1 MFRKKGIAIS
11 LILCLMLAS
20 CTVTKQV
27 TLDSEKHI
35 SANASSSISYPGVTD
50 NIEKQEES
58 KTVSDNSTDYKV
70 ESKTEKEEESEGQ
83 QDYSYI
89 AQTNPD
95 SALSQREE
103 SIEPVEPNNPVGL
116 ELHEPEQ
123 TEVSETSSHI
133 TFESNAEPFVATEVA
148 IRDEIDSKSTITV
161 TGLQNSKQETLWKD
175 SLSSCSAELETQ
187 SNTQKEKSTQTEIL
201 SNPTPITSITETE
214 LPYFTQ
220 EIPEN
225 DSFFI
230 RMDSSTNG
238 FTDEIE
244 YETNIVDQSN
254 LDNSKSADLSTYSA
268 TTTSQARPMHEADS
282 TSELITTLPTIG
294 ESKSNINK
302 KTQSNEPQP
311 VILETALEEKQ
322 KNTFNTIIENI
333 YGTEWNPSLLIFL
346 LMSLFVYSVPPMVM
360 KKKVNRISW
369 KSFAIY
375 LFIEAVVLVAARLLF
390 SIKLL
395 TIPLGCLISFLI
407 LANNHKKTKKN
418 YHSIDDKDISLQEQQ
433 KNGNHNVEE
442 VSKIILEEPYN
453 SLSDGIDFIIIRNQ
467 APCIEQEP
475 KPVKNTE
482 DTRSNEEIESISE
495 TDFREEEAINFEVT
509 KTEGDSFPE
518 EYSDTIQEKSISIEK
533 IENEDEQKNTEDTR
547 SNEEIESVSETDF
560 REEEAINFEVTKT
573 EGDSFPEEYSDTIQ
587 EKSIS
592 IEKIEN
598 EDEQKNT
605 EDTRSNEE
613 IESVSETDFREEEAI
628 NFEVT
633 KTEGDS
639 FPEEHSDTIQEKS
652 ISIEK
657 KENED
662 EKNNEKSQDVADSEP
677 ETFCEEDQEE
687 KLEPVKIGLDF
698 GTSFTKAF
706 YIVDA
711 NTQGPVRWE
720 NGSLFKASVVYQSG
734 DNLYYYEKQV
744 PKDSA
749 IVKDFKYTM
758 VCNLVSHQTEE
769 TANESERREAELQ
782 SVFFLANLLRYV
794 KRMLKNSYCEDF
806 SLYITMGIPA
816 DRINKDEELK
826 TRYQRVLDAAYKL
839 SISKIEEIAIMKL
852 ETIYSYI
859 DRADSKSNAH
869 SVLFPELMA
878 ELQYII
884 NSSQFDYGNYLII
897 DIGGGTADSALIQK
911 YGNSNETSYSNCR
924 CLVLPI
930 GNEKRKQLFG
940 KNNSKEKVVERF
952 EMNKQI
958 FPKSSIST
966 WRQTDEVVCR
976 LYSHASINQDEKN
989 RYLTE
994 RLKINAFYKK
1004 VNTIFSDP
1012 ISTIGTNG
1020 KYTCLVFGGGCRN
1033 EWYMDRFI
1041 ANAKALEKS
1050 TKRKYSAIRRIN
1062 YANND
1067 FSLNEEEKE
1076 SIDRL
1081 IIAYQLAVQSNK
1093 INSTFNLYME
1103 KAEIQ
1108 QPRKD
1113 YDTYLEEIN
1122 RNKYG
1127 V

>member
-1 MFRKKGIAIS
+1 M
-11 LILCLMLAS
+11 
-20 CTVTKQV
+20 
-27 TLDSEKHI
+27 
-35 SANASSSISYPGVTD
+35 
-50 NIEKQEES
+50 
-58 KTVSDNSTDYKV
+58 
-70 ESKTEKEEESEGQ
+70 
-83 QDYSYI
+83 
-89 AQTNPD
+89 
-95 SALSQREE
+95 
-103 SIEPVEPNNPVGL
+103 
-116 ELHEPEQ
+116 
-123 TEVSETSSHI
+123 
-133 TFESNAEPFVATEVA
+133 
-148 IRDEIDSKSTITV
+148 
-161 TGLQNSKQETLWKD
+161 
-175 SLSSCSAELETQ
+175 
-187 SNTQKEKSTQTEIL
+187 
-201 SNPTPITSITETE
+201 
-214 LPYFTQ
+214 
-220 EIPEN
+220 
-225 DSFFI
+225 
-230 RMDSSTNG
+230 
-238 FTDEIE
+238 
-244 YETNIVDQSN
+244 
-254 LDNSKSADLSTYSA
+254 
-268 TTTSQARPMHEADS
+268 
-282 TSELITTLPTIG
+282 
-294 ESKSNINK
+294 
-302 KTQSNEPQP
+302 
-311 VILETALEEKQ
+311 
-322 KNTFNTIIENI
+322 
-333 YGTEWNPSLLIFL
+333 
-346 LMSLFVYSVPPMVM
+346 
-360 KKKVNRISW
+360 
-369 KSFAIY
+369 
-375 LFIEAVVLVAARLLF
+375 
-390 SIKLL
+390 
-395 TIPLGCLISFLI
+395 
-407 LANNHKKTKKN
+407 
-418 YHSIDDKDISLQEQQ
+418 
-433 KNGNHNVEE
+433 
-442 VSKIILEEPYN
+442 
-453 SLSDGIDFIIIRNQ
+453 
-467 APCIEQEP
+467 
-475 KPVKNTE
+475 
-482 DTRSNEEIESISE
+482 
-495 TDFREEEAINFEVT
+495 
-509 KTEGDSFPE
+509 
-518 EYSDTIQEKSISIEK
+518 
-533 IENEDEQKNTEDTR
+533 
-547 SNEEIESVSETDF
+547 
-560 REEEAINFEVTKT
+560 
-573 EGDSFPEEYSDTIQ
+573 
-587 EKSIS
+587 
-592 IEKIEN
+592 
-598 EDEQKNT
+598 
-605 EDTRSNEE
+605 
-613 IESVSETDFREEEAI
+613 
-628 NFEVT
+628 
-633 KTEGDS
+633 
-639 FPEEHSDTIQEKS
+639 
-652 ISIEK
+652 
-657 KENED
+657 
-662 EKNNEKSQDVADSEP
+662 
-677 ETFCEEDQEE
+677 
-687 KLEPVKIGLDF
+687 
-698 GTSFTKAF
+698 
-706 YIVDA
+706 DA

-911 YGNSNETSYSNCR
+911 YGNSNETSYSICR